1 MQESIGRRIA
11 QRRLAKGMTQERLAR
26 EMGVSAQAVSKWEN
40 DLNYPDVTLLA
51 PLARLLDTTVDELLT
66 GATPSADVSAS
77 AGTPAEGAADAPAA
91 SETRS
96 AAASEPAAAA
106 TPTAADPTSRPST
119 ASKNAW
125 VHIQVTGGREGD
137 NVDVSIPLSIVKFA
151 ANVALAQPA
160 IANNTALEGFD
171 LEAILRAIEEGELG
185 TIVDVTD
192 HDEGERV
199 RIWVG

>member
-51 PLARLLDTTVDELLT
+51 PLARLLETTVDELLT

-91 SETRS
+91 SE
-96 AAASEPAAAA
+96 PAAAA
-106 TPTAADPTSRPST
+106 SPAAADPTSRPST

-160 IANNTALEGFD
+160 IANNSALEGFD

>member
-51 PLARLLDTTVDELLT
+51 PLARLLETTVDELLT
-66 GATPSADVSAS
+66 GAAASADVSAS
-77 AGTPAEGAADAPAA
+77 ADAPADGAADAPAA

-96 AAASEPAAAA
+96 AAASEPAAA

>member
-51 PLARLLDTTVDELLT
+51 PLARLLETTVDELLT
-66 GATPSADVSAS
+66 GAAPSADVSAS
-77 AGTPAEGAADAPAA
+77 AGAPAEGAADAPAA
-91 SETRS
+91 SETHS
-96 AAASEPAAAA
+96 AAASEPAAA

-171 LEAILRAIEEGELG
+171 LEAILRAVEEGELG

>member
-51 PLARLLDTTVDELLT
+51 PLARLLETTVDELLT
-66 GATPSADVSAS
+66 GAAASADVSAS
-77 AGTPAEGAADAPAA
+77 AGAPAEGAADAPAA
-91 SETRS
+91 SE
-96 AAASEPAAAA
+96 PAAA

>member
-51 PLARLLDTTVDELLT
+51 PLARLLETTVDELLT
-66 GATPSADVSAS
+66 GAAAS
-77 AGTPAEGAADAPAA
+77 AGAPAEGAADAPAA

-96 AAASEPAAAA
+96 AAASEPAAA

-125 VHIQVTGGREGD
+125 VHIQVTGGREDD

>member
-51 PLARLLDTTVDELLT
+51 PLARLLETTVDELLT
-66 GATPSADVSAS
+66 GAAPSAGA
-77 AGTPAEGAADAPAA
+77 PAEGAADAAAA
-91 SETRS
+91 SESRS
-96 AAASEPAAAA
+96 AAASEPAAA
-106 TPTAADPTSRPST
+106 TPTTAADPTSRPST

>member
-1 MQESIGRRIA
+1 
-11 QRRLAKGMTQERLAR
+11 MTQERLAR

-51 PLARLLDTTVDELLT
+51 PLARLLETTVDELLT
-66 GATPSADVSAS
+66 GAAAS
-77 AGTPAEGAADAPAA
+77 AGAPADGAADAAAA

-96 AAASEPAAAA
+96 PAASEPAAAA
-106 TPTAADPTSRPST
+106 TPTTAADPTSRPST

-125 VHIQVTGGREGD
+125 VHIQVTGGCEGD

-171 LEAILRAIEEGELG
+171 LEAILRAVEEGELG

>member
-51 PLARLLDTTVDELLT
+51 PLARLLETTIDELLT
-66 GATPSADVSAS
+66 GAAPSVDASAS
-77 AGTPAEGAADAPAA
+77 AGTPTEGAADAPAA
-91 SETRS
+91 SE
-96 AAASEPAAAA
+96 PAAAT

-171 LEAILRAIEEGELG
+171 LEAILRAVEEGELG

>member
-51 PLARLLDTTVDELLT
+51 PLARLLETTVDELLT
-66 GATPSADVSAS
+66 GAAASADAPTSADAS
-77 AGTPAEGAADAPAA
+77 ADGAAD
-91 SETRS
+91 S
-96 AAASEPAAAA
+96 AAAGEPAAA
-106 TPTAADPTSRPST
+106 TPTTAADPTSHPST

-171 LEAILRAIEEGELG
+171 LEAILRAVEEGELG

>member
-51 PLARLLDTTVDELLT
+51 PLARRLETTVDELLT
-66 GATPSADVSAS
+66 GAAAS
-77 AGTPAEGAADAPAA
+77 AGAPADGAADAPAA
-91 SETRS
+91 SETHS
-96 AAASEPAAAA
+96 AAASEPAAA

-171 LEAILRAIEEGELG
+171 LEAILRAVEEGELG

>member
-51 PLARLLDTTVDELLT
+51 PLARLLETTVDELLT
-66 GATPSADVSAS
+66 GAAAS
-77 AGTPAEGAADAPAA
+77 AGAPASADASADGAADAPAA

-96 AAASEPAAAA
+96 AVASEPAAT

-125 VHIQVTGGREGD
+125 VHIQVTGGCKGD

-171 LEAILRAIEEGELG
+171 LEAILRAVEEGELG
-185 TIVDVTD
+185 TIIDVTD

>member
-51 PLARLLDTTVDELLT
+51 PLARLLETTVDELLT
-66 GATPSADVSAS
+66 GAAPSAGA
-77 AGTPAEGAADAPAA
+77 PAEGAADAPAA
-91 SETRS
+91 SETHS
-96 AAASEPAAAA
+96 AAASEPAAA

-171 LEAILRAIEEGELG
+171 LEAILRAVEEGELG

>member
-51 PLARLLDTTVDELLT
+51 PLARLLETTVDELLT
-66 GATPSADVSAS
+66 GAAAS
-77 AGTPAEGAADAPAA
+77 AGAPAEGAADAPAA
-91 SETRS
+91 SETHS
-96 AAASEPAAAA
+96 AAASEPAAA

>member
-51 PLARLLDTTVDELLT
+51 PLARLLETTVDELLT
-66 GATPSADVSAS
+66 GAAPSADASAS
-77 AGTPAEGAADAPAA
+77 ADTPAEGAADAPAA
-91 SETRS
+91 SETHS
-96 AAASEPAAAA
+96 ADASEPAAA
-106 TPTAADPTSRPST
+106 TPTAADPTSRPSA

>member
-51 PLARLLDTTVDELLT
+51 PLARLLETTVDELLT
-66 GATPSADVSAS
+66 GAAASADA
-77 AGTPAEGAADAPAA
+77 PADGAADA
-91 SETRS
+91 
-96 AAASEPAAAA
+96 AAASEPAAAT

-171 LEAILRAIEEGELG
+171 LEAILRAVEEGELG

>member
-51 PLARLLDTTVDELLT
+51 PLARLLETTVDELLT
-66 GATPSADVSAS
+66 GAAPSADASAS
-77 AGTPAEGAADAPAA
+77 AGTPTEGAADAPAA
-91 SETRS
+91 SEP
-96 AAASEPAAAA
+96 AAAS
-106 TPTAADPTSRPST
+106 PTAADPTSRPST

>member
-51 PLARLLDTTVDELLT
+51 PLARLLETTVDELLT
-66 GATPSADVSAS
+66 GTAAS
-77 AGTPAEGAADAPAA
+77 AGAPAEGAADAPAA

-96 AAASEPAAAA
+96 AAASEPAAA

>member
-51 PLARLLDTTVDELLT
+51 PLARLLETTVDELLT
-66 GATPSADVSAS
+66 GAAAS
-77 AGTPAEGAADAPAA
+77 AGAPAEGAADAPAE
-91 SETRS
+91 SETHS
-96 AAASEPAAAA
+96 AAASEPAAA
-106 TPTAADPTSRPST
+106 TPTTAADPTSRPST